1 MEKGN
6 NDIMTFL
13 FGAAV
18 GVGVGLYLNSKQGR
32 EMRNKTID
40 KIGDLESMV
49 EDKVEEALDNLSAK
63 VNGVASKVK
72 EKTD

>member
-40 KIGDLESMV
+40 KIGDLESMI